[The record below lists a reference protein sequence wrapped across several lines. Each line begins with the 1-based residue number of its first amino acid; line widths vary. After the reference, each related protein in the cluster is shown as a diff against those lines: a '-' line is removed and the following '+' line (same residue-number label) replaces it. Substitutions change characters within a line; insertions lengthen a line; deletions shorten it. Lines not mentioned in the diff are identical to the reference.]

1 MSLKAAKEA
10 LLRKR
15 YTEAIA
21 ILLEYCQDAPDRTA
35 QEYIQAQ
42 MWLVSAYQKTGR
54 ADKAIS
60 ICEEFQD
67 SDDPQLQQWSRKS
80 LGTLRAA
87 LDRDDDDRIKANPD
101 VASVIMSKPNRYRKN
116 NVTLALAPKLQL
128 YYVLAAIATVLIVLG
143 IILGVLLWLI
153 SLKELNLTSPWL
165 ISAITLTVLISTVL
179 FFMSPWIIE
188 TAQKQ
193 YNRTQWVTLS
203 DLDEIAPEAVVA
215 IEKFCEIRNIDIP
228 RLGLIEDNIPVA
240 FIYGILPNSTRIV
253 VSRSLLQLLDDDE
266 IAAIYAYQ
274 LGHLQN
280 WSFSIIT
287 FAAAIP
293 QLVYLLHVWLS
304 RVSFRAKRAKNTL
317 RIVAGFVN
325 VLYNLSNYIL
335 LLITR
340 TSGYLCDRF
349 ASEMTGNPNAM
360 TRALTK
366 IARSLVSQNQ
376 VGQPTSRLLESTR
389 TLGTCDHKTAIPIG
403 MAFEILYSG
412 QSEYNLYKV
421 FLWELFN
428 PWANWLEWHS
438 THPLISRRIK
448 QLTSY
453 ANQLG
458 LTSEYD
464 FPQILSEGKSLSK
477 IKLSKNF
484 GRDLLIQTA
493 PYTGL
498 LIGFLL
504 SQVFYWLYNNWLP
517 LSLSIIGLGL
527 GIMFQGSLRYPSYRK
542 VIDTDLVGLLIDPYA
557 STLCGQPVQIPGEL
571 MGYGRKEN
579 QLGYTLKLE
588 DQSGLIYLNYL
599 PNLKLMFSK
608 SNETIQQMEKLTGE
622 SVTATGWFR
631 RGEISAID
639 LTFLRPILQ
648 DPSSKVKSLASY
660 HQLWNNL
667 LSSAIVLVGLTI
679 LVITSLF

>member
-21 ILLEYCQDAPDRTA
+21 ILLEYSQDATDRNA

-54 ADKAIS
+54 ADKAIA
-60 ICEEFQD
+60 ICEELQD

-87 LDRDDDDRIKANPD
+87 LDRDDDDRIKSNPD
-101 VASVIMSKPNRYRKN
+101 VASVIKSKPNRYRKS

-128 YYVLAAIATVLIVLG
+128 YYVLAAIATLLIVVG

-153 SLKELNLTSPWL
+153 GLVELNLTTPWL
-165 ISAITLTVLISTVL
+165 ITAITLTVLISTVL

-188 TAQKQ
+188 ISQKQ
-193 YNRTQWVTLS
+193 YHRTQWIALT

-215 IEKFCEIRNIDIP
+215 IEKFCEIRNFDIP
-228 RLGLIEDNIPVA
+228 RLGLIEDNSPVA

-253 VSRSLLQLLDDDE
+253 VSRGLLQLLDDDE
-266 IAAIYAYQ
+266 IAAIYAHQ
-274 LGHLQN
+274 LGHIPN

-287 FAAAIP
+287 FASALP

-317 RIVAGFVN
+317 RIVAGFAN
-325 VLYNLSNYIL
+325 VLYNLSNHIL
-335 LLITR
+335 LPIAR
-340 TSGYLCDRF
+340 TSNYLCDRF
-349 ASEMTGNPNAM
+349 AAEITGNPNAM

-366 IARSLVSQNQ
+366 IARGLVSQNQ

-389 TLGTCDHKTAIPIG
+389 ALGTCDYKNAIPIG

-438 THPLISRRIK
+438 TQPLISRRIK
-448 QLTSY
+448 QITNY

-464 FPQILSEGKSLSK
+464 FPLILNEGKSLNK

-504 SQVFYWLYNNWLP
+504 SQAFFWLYNNWLP
-517 LSLSIIGLGL
+517 LSLSTIGLGL
-527 GIMFQGSLRYPSYRK
+527 GIMFQGSLRYPNYRK

-571 MGYGRKEN
+571 MGYGRQDN

-599 PNLKLMFSK
+599 PNLKIMFSK
-608 SNETIQQMEKLTGE
+608 SNQTINQMETLVGE
-622 SVTATGWFR
+622 SVLATGWFR
-631 RGEISAID
+631 RGELSAID
-639 LTFLRPILQ
+639 LAFLQPILR
-648 DPSSKVKSLASY
+648 DAKSKTKTLASY
-660 HQLWNNL
+660 HQLWNNV

-679 LVITSLF
+679 MAITSIF